1 MGVVA
6 AQVLWF
12 KASKIRLSGAF
23 TINFWTFLVDQRP
36 FLTFK
41 GPP

>member
-1 MGVVA
+1 MGVAVVA

-23 TINFWTFLVDQRP
+23 TINFGLF
-36 FLTFK
+36 
-41 GPP
+41 